1 MENHILQ
8 NKDNNISQ
16 SINMDNNNNNQINE
30 SEKKKILQS
39 IINRS
44 LKCSNQTIQKTG
56 GFIESIVSQNKE
68 RLKELCS
75 YGLPDDLPILRSLIW
90 KINFDYLPINS
101 EEWSNV
107 LKTQRNLYEYYKEQF
122 SIRLKEEIKL
132 LENFNEK
139 SLEEKKKLEK
149 KTNKIL
155 LEEIKKDMNRTHTQL
170 SFFFQPTDSH
180 SILSPEKIKTM
191 MENRRNCTMK
201 DINDTYNN
209 NNIETNADV
218 VSRILFI
225 YAKFSPD
232 INYVQGMNEIIAPIY
247 YCYSFDKI
255 YIENECN
262 IEADTFWSFYNL
274 MNKIKSVFIRED
286 DRCDKGVFGKSNKL
300 KELVKIVDKDIYAHF
315 LKHKLDYSLF
325 AFRWFILFFSQD
337 FLMIDILRLWDY
349 LFCEDN
355 KFKNTYYISLAIM
368 LMKKDRILI
377 YDLPAIL
384 EELQRLDGIDVE
396 MLILNAKRIE
406 EKFGEKCNKIILN
419 A

>member
-201 DINDTYNN
+201 DIN
-209 NNIETNADV
+209 
-218 VSRILFI
+218 
-225 YAKFSPD
+225 
-232 INYVQGMNEIIAPIY
+232 YVQGMNEIIAPIY

-368 LMKKDRILI
+368 LMKKDSILI

-406 EKFGEKCNKIILN
+406 EKFGKKCNEIILN

>member
-1 MENHILQ
+1 M
-8 NKDNNISQ
+8 
-16 SINMDNNNNNQINE
+16 
-30 SEKKKILQS
+30 
-39 IINRS
+39 
-44 LKCSNQTIQKTG
+44 
-56 GFIESIVSQNKE
+56 
-68 RLKELCS
+68 
-75 YGLPDDLPILRSLIW
+75 
-90 KINFDYLPINS
+90 
-101 EEWSNV
+101 
-107 LKTQRNLYEYYKEQF
+107 
-122 SIRLKEEIKL
+122 
-132 LENFNEK
+132 ENFNEK

-155 LEEIKKDMNRTHTQL
+155 LEKIKKDMNRTHTQL

-349 LFCEDN
+349 LFCEEN

-368 LMKKDRILI
+368 LMKKDSILI

-406 EKFGEKCNKIILN
+406 EKFGEKCNEIILN

>member
-1 MENHILQ
+1 
-8 NKDNNISQ
+8 
-16 SINMDNNNNNQINE
+16 
-30 SEKKKILQS
+30 
-39 IINRS
+39 
-44 LKCSNQTIQKTG
+44 
-56 GFIESIVSQNKE
+56 
-68 RLKELCS
+68 
-75 YGLPDDLPILRSLIW
+75 
-90 KINFDYLPINS
+90 
-101 EEWSNV
+101 
-107 LKTQRNLYEYYKEQF
+107 
-122 SIRLKEEIKL
+122 
-132 LENFNEK
+132 
-139 SLEEKKKLEK
+139 
-149 KTNKIL
+149 
-155 LEEIKKDMNRTHTQL
+155 MNRTHTQL

-337 FLMIDILRLWDY
+337 FLMIDILRLWDF
-349 LFCEDN
+349 LFCEEN
-355 KFKNTYYISLAIM
+355 KFKNTFYISLAIM
-368 LMKKDRILI
+368 LMKKDSLLDS
-377 YDLPAIL
+377 DLPAMI
-384 EELQRLDGIDVE
+384 EELQRLDVIDVE
-396 MLILNAKRIE
+396 MLIINAKRIKE
-406 EKFGEKCNKIILN
+406 RFGEECEEILKN
-419 A
+419 V

>member
-1 MENHILQ
+1 MEKNNLQ
-8 NKDNNISQ
+8 NKDNNIEYNS
-16 SINMDNNNNNQINE
+16 NNNSNN
-30 SEKKKILQS
+30 SSKKTILNS

-44 LKCSNQTIQKTG
+44 LKCSNQTIEITG
-56 GFIESIVSQNKE
+56 NIIQSIIAKDKNK
-68 RLKELCS
+68 LIELCS
-75 YGLPDDLPILRSLIW
+75 NGLPDDLPMLRSLIW

-107 LKTQRNLYEYYKEQF
+107 LQTQRKLYEFYKEQF
-122 SIRLKEEIKL
+122 LIRLNEEFKL
-132 LENFNEK
+132 LENFNNKTSKEK
-139 SLEEKKKLEK
+139 KELEEK
-149 KTNKIL
+149 TNKVL
-155 LEEIKKDMNRTHTQL
+155 LEEIKKDVNRTHSQL
-170 SFFFQPTDSH
+170 SFFFQPTNNENQ
-180 SILSPEKIKTM
+180 LSQETIKRM

-368 LMKKDRILI
+368 LMKKDSILI

-384 EELQRLDGIDVE
+384 EELQRLVLE
-396 MLILNAKRIE
+396 LML
-406 EKFGEKCNKIILN
+406 KCLF
-419 A
+419 